1 MSYFSRIRLDTAHPD
16 AGAAVQQLL
25 RDDAYEDHRL
35 LWQFF
40 PASPGIERDF
50 VFRRMEGA
58 DGNAASLFYAVSG
71 RQPQSPHPAWLVES
85 KPYEPELRAGQEL
98 AFELRINPVQSRK
111 RDDGGARR
119 DDVVMHAKHQFAQRA
134 GYDAWRDI
142 PQNQRPQPYELIHEA
157 VSNWF
162 CGDEANGSIA
172 ARNGFFAR
180 PAQLH
185 VNGYRQHRMRR
196 KQTDIR
202 VSTVDISGLLT
213 VRDPELFV
221 AALRNG
227 IGKAKAF
234 GCGLMLVRRP

>member
-1 MSYFSRIRLDTAHPD
+1 MSYFSRIRMDTAHPD

-40 PASPGIERDF
+40 PAPPGLARDF
-50 VFRRMEGA
+50 VFRRMEDAGGHGA
-58 DGNAASLFYAVSG
+58 AQFYAVSQ
-71 RQPQSPHPAWLVES
+71 RPPEAPHPAWIVES
-85 KPYEPELRAGQEL
+85 KPFEPELQAGQEL
-98 AFELRINPVQSRK
+98 AFEIRINPVQSRK
-111 RDDGGARR
+111 REGGARR

-134 GYDAWRDI
+134 GFDAWRAI
-142 PQNQRPQPYELIHEA
+142 PQDERPPLYELVHEA

-162 CGDEANGSIA
+162 CGDESNEGIA
-172 ARNGFFAR
+172 ARNGFAAN
-180 PAQLH
+180 PAQLR

-196 KQTDIR
+196 KQTDIQI
-202 VSTVDISGLLT
+202 STVDISGLLA
-213 VRDPELFV
+213 VRDPERFV
-221 AALRNG
+221 AALHNG

>member
-1 MSYFSRIRLDTAHPD
+1 MSYFSRIRLDTTHPD

-40 PASPGIERDF
+40 PASLGQERDF

-58 DGNAASLFYAVSG
+58 DGNGAALFYAVSRRAPG
-71 RQPQSPHPAWLVES
+71 TPHPAWLVES
-85 KPYEPELRAGQEL
+85 KPYEPELQVGQEL
-98 AFELRINPVQSRK
+98 AFEVRVNPVQSRK

-119 DDVVMHAKHQFAQRA
+119 DDVVMHAKHQLAQCL
-134 GYDAWRDI
+134 GHEGWKEI
-142 PQNQRPQPYELIHEA
+142 PQDERPPLYELVHEA
-157 VSNWF
+157 VSKWF
-162 CGDEANGSIA
+162 CGDEVNIGIA
-172 ARNGFFAR
+172 ARNGFSAS

-196 KQTDIR
+196 KQTDIQ
-202 VSTVDISGLLT
+202 VSAVDISGLLT
-213 VRDPELFV
+213 VLDPERFV
-221 AALRNG
+221 AALHSG